1 MYEYMY
7 MYVHVYI
14 YIYMRTFNDVMF
26 AFVSNRVNTVL
37 LYLQPLLIG
46 GHDDQPQD
54 FEEGSNMSGWHA
66 PCGCV
71 HSHHEYYSSIHHG
84 RSWEEHEKLKE
95 LLRPL
100 NLDNFAKIRV
110 WLAVCSWY
118 ALFFVDCTKTGL

>member
-7 MYVHVYI
+7 MYVHV

-54 FEEGSNMSGWHA
+54 FEEGSNMSG
-66 PCGCV
+66 
-71 HSHHEYYSSIHHG
+71 
-84 RSWEEHEKLKE
+84 
-95 LLRPL
+95 
-100 NLDNFAKIRV
+100 
-110 WLAVCSWY
+110 
-118 ALFFVDCTKTGL
+118 